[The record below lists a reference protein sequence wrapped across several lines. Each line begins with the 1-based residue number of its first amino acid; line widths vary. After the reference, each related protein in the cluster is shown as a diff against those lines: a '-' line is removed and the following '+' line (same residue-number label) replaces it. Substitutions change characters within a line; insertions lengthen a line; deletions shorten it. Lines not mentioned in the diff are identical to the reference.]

1 LAASISDGAGKGVF
15 VEDVAPL
22 TAKGCADVAGVASV
36 LAWFEPASL
45 DEARFDDDGVL
56 AVAKDALE
64 GAFVDE
70 KFGFDVAVV
79 AE

>member
-1 LAASISDGAGKGVF
+1 MLGLDSAGEGVF

-22 TAKGCADVAGVASV
+22 SAKGRADVAGVAAV
-36 LAWFEPASL
+36 LAGFEPACL
-45 DEARFDDDGVL
+45 AQARFDDDGVL
-56 AVAKDALE
+56 AVAKDAFK

>member
-1 LAASISDGAGKGVF
+1 MLGLDSAGKGVF
-15 VEDVAPL
+15 IEDVAPL
-22 TAKGCADVAGVASV
+22 SAKGRADVAGVAAV
-36 LAWFEPASL
+36 LAGFEPACL
-45 DEARFDDDGVL
+45 DEARFDEGGVL
-56 AVAKDALE
+56 AVAKDAFK